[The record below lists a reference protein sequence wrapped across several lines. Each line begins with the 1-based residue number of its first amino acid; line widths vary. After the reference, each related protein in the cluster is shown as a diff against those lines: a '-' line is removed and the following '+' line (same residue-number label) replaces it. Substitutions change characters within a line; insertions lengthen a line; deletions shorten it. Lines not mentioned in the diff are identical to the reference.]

1 MTKSIRKQ
9 IAELTAEQMQ
19 AVKDRFRVGNITPY
33 DYQVVMYLETAKR
46 IKNYEHPF
54 YLKASVSAGKT
65 LFFAMVAAQCQRMN
79 IPMLILARQAEIV
92 EQDSIELTNLAVKNS
107 VYCAG
112 LNTKSAYFP
121 IVVGSEG
128 TVIGGIDKALGDYYP
143 MVIGIDECH
152 QLDCEDLA
160 DAIEHKESRD
170 QMEREK
176 TQPYMVNGVVV
187 DKDYVPSGFDTV
199 AWGTKRSQYTIIIME
214 FMSRC
219 RERYGREL
227 RIFGATGSEFR
238 GVVPILVEDKSRPGF
253 WREQVTDINTDYLV
267 EFGSVVP
274 TNFGDVEGLGYDLS
288 DFHVSGQD
296 GVQDFTQKQ
305 LNAMQKIIND
315 DAKMTEKIMHKVV
328 AICKNRN
335 SVLITC
341 AGKRHCEEAASYLP
355 PGSTYCIITGTT
367 GEKQRKAYLDA
378 IFKGEIKYCFQVNA
392 LTTGVN
398 QPLWD
403 TSVILRKIASLT
415 LLIQLLGRGM
425 RQLKQCHIDWG
436 FSKEDHLVLDFAGCM
451 DEMGQLYFNP
461 ILEQQQFQNKFRNGK
476 DPKKC
481 EICGTMNSY
490 YARRCMHVDSA
501 GSRCEHFWTFQTCED
516 QRDERTNKMIVKGCG
531 AKNDVVARI
540 CRCCDVSLKD
550 PNEALSNKH
559 YTKSDWFGVLGMS
572 ISPTKNQRGVVV
584 TYQLEKDGDVFSAT
598 ERFFPESESNICRIK
613 WREFC
618 KDHIEDPAQAKLVGS
633 YKNGIKCVSMAH
645 LFRTPSRTT
654 HRRTEKSGD
663 ILAKKEFRL

>member
-19 AVKDRFRVGNITPY
+19 GIKDRFRVGEITPY

-46 IKNYEHPF
+46 IRDYQHPF

-79 IPMLILARQAEIV
+79 LPMLILARQAEIV
-92 EQDSIELTNLAVKNS
+92 EQDATELSNLGVKNS

-128 TVIGGIDKALGDYYP
+128 TVIGGLDKALSDFYP
-143 MVIGIDECH
+143 MVLGIDECH
-152 QLDCEDLA
+152 QLDWEDLA
-160 DAIEHKESRD
+160 KAIDDQETRD
-170 QMEREK
+170 QMERET
-176 TQPYMVNGVVV
+176 TQPYKVNGEVVS
-187 DKDYVPSGFDTV
+187 KDYVPTQMETV
-199 AWGTKRSQYTIIIME
+199 VWGTKRSQYTIIITE
-214 FMSRC
+214 FMRRC

-238 GVVPILVEDKSRPGF
+238 GVVPILSEDMRQLGF

-274 TNFGDVEGLGYDLS
+274 TNFGDVNGLGYDLS
-288 DFHVSGQD
+288 KFSVSAQD

-305 LNAMQKIIND
+305 LNEMQKIISE
-315 DAKMTEKIMHKVV
+315 DASMTKQIMDRVYE
-328 AICKNRN
+328 ICKDRN
-335 SVLITC
+335 SVLVTC
-341 AGKRHCEEAASYLP
+341 AGKRHCEEAAAALP
-355 PGSTYCIITGTT
+355 PGTTYCIITGTT

-425 RQLKQCHIDWG
+425 RQLKACHIQAG
-436 FSKEDHLVLDFAGCM
+436 FKKDDHLVLDFAGCL

-481 EICGTMNSY
+481 DLCGTMNSF
-490 YARRCMHVDSA
+490 YARRCMHVDSS
-501 GSRCEHFWTFQTCED
+501 GNRCEHFWTFQTCED
-516 QRDERTNKMIVKGCG
+516 QIDERTKKVIHKGCG
-531 AKNDVVARI
+531 TKNDVVARI

-550 PNEALSNKH
+550 PNENLTNKH
-559 YTKSDWFGVLGMS
+559 YTKADWYSVLSMS
-572 ISPTKNQRGVVV
+572 VGPTKNQRGVVV
-584 TYQLEKDGDVFSAT
+584 RYELEKDGDSFTAY
-598 ERFFPESESNICRIK
+598 ERFFPESDSNICRVK

-618 KDHIEDPAQAKLVGS
+618 ETHIEDKKQARLVSS
-633 YKNGIKCVSMAH
+633 YKNGLKCVSYAH
-645 LFRTPSRTT
+645 LFRTPIRTT

-663 ILAKKEFRL
+663 ILAKKEFQ